1 MAVSPATETK
11 LRAAMQR
18 LLDGA
23 PLRTDGA
30 LTKENLAREAEV
42 SHATV
47 HRAHEILTEWDAR
60 VCRPVLRSTG
70 EVRRDERIEQ
80 LAAALRAEKQKVTEL
95 HGKFDA
101 LASVTANLN
110 NENLAM
116 RRKLDKQTRIASL
129 DTPDPSSGT
138 FTCS

>member
-1 MAVSPATETK
+1 MGRPSRPA
-11 LRAAMQR
+11 
-18 LLDGA
+18 
-23 PLRTDGA
+23 
-30 LTKENLAREAEV
+30 
-42 SHATV
+42 
-47 HRAHEILTEWDAR
+47 
-60 VCRPVLRSTG
+60 RPTG

-95 HGKFDA
+95 HGKLDA
-101 LASVTANLN
+101 LASVTANLY

>member
-60 VCRPVLRSTG
+60 VGRPVLRPPARSAETRGSSSSRQRCAPRNRRSPNCTEIST
-70 EVRRDERIEQ
+70 
-80 LAAALRAEKQKVTEL
+80 
-95 HGKFDA
+95 
-101 LASVTANLN
+101 
-110 NENLAM
+110 
-116 RRKLDKQTRIASL
+116 
-129 DTPDPSSGT
+129 PSPV
-138 FTCS
+138 